1 MDFSIRTIILLIIL
15 LIAISVFAVLIW
27 YPLGYVLNEGFFEGM
42 FGGYGR
48 IMADY
53 LLIAYIVIICVGTWI
68 LLLLYILYIL
78 IDPIFVVNIPIF
90 GPIIAKILLSITPFR
105 ELRETGVVKFFNDIF
120 KLATTTESLGK
131 KVAGIFSSSIL
142 FLLQSTKQTAPEFI
156 KKPDDNTSN
165 SNQDLKEPYESNK
178 KTTTA
183 TDDELEKIE
192 SCARKQYIINKHA
205 DCINK
210 NVKKLPSTM
219 GGFERIK
226 TQSQNTSAKLKCDME
241 KIRYIQCI
249 VQQEQDEKNG
259 NPIQSV
265 SQCLENLRLS
275 RSK

>member
-27 YPLGYVLNEGFFEGM
+27 YPLGYIMNEGFFEGM

-78 IDPIFVVNIPIF
+78 IDPIFVVNIPLF
-90 GPIIAKILLSITPFR
+90 GPIIAKILLSITPFK

-120 KLATTTESLGK
+120 KLATKSESLGK
-131 KVAGIFSSSIL
+131 KIAGIFSSSIL

-156 KKPDDNTSN
+156 KESKPNDTTKK
-165 SNQDLKEPYESNK
+165 QDLKEPYESNK
-178 KTTTA
+178 QTSKV
-183 TDDELEKIE
+183 TDDELEKIQ
-192 SCARKQYIINKHA
+192 SCARKQYIINKHD

-210 NVKKLPSTM
+210 NVKKLSSTI

-241 KIRYIQCI
+241 KIRHIQCI
-249 VQQEQDEKNG
+249 IQQEQDEENG
-259 NPIQSV
+259 KPIQSV
-265 SQCLENLRLS
+265 DECLKNT
-275 RSK
+275 KMK